1 MENSQPKRMYGH
13 IGFNFVEAFD
23 LCLMLLKILPFS
35 REVCA
40 LLVRVDRMM
49 GAAIGEVIGI

>member
-1 MENSQPKRMYGH
+1 MYGH

-23 LCLMLLKILPFS
+23 LCLMLLTILPFS